1 MPKIEPFE
9 KHTIQYED
17 WFKKNEY
24 AYQSE
29 INAIK
34 DILPNFSNGIEIG
47 VGSGKFALPLGIKF
61 GVEPSVEMRK
71 IAESRGIR
79 VVEGVAENLPL
90 ENESFD
96 LVLMVTTLCFLDD
109 ASKAFSEVYRIL
121 KPEGFFINGFVDK
134 NSMIGKIYQ
143 QYKTK
148 SIFYKIAVFYSTEEV
163 IFLLKETGF
172 KNIEFRQTIFKSL
185 DNINKVE
192 PVKEGH
198 GEGSFIVVRAQK

>member
-17 WFKKNEY
+17 WFKENKH

-47 VGSGKFALPLGIKF
+47 VGSGKFALPLGIKL
-61 GVEPSVEMRK
+61 GIEPSVEMRK

-79 VVEGVAENLPL
+79 VVDGVAENLPL

-96 LVLMVTTLCFLDD
+96 LV
-109 ASKAFSEVYRIL
+109 
-121 KPEGFFINGFVDK
+121 FI
-134 NSMIGKIYQ
+134 
-143 QYKTK
+143 
-148 SIFYKIAVFYSTEEV
+148 E
-163 IFLLKETGF
+163 
-172 KNIEFRQTIFKSL
+172 
-185 DNINKVE
+185 
-192 PVKEGH
+192 
-198 GEGSFIVVRAQK
+198 